1 MFCLC
6 LSIHP
11 AVSQSINQSV
21 RPSAMSVCSFVGLT
35 VRPSLHPSIHPAF
48 HPSLLSICL
57 YIFSFDRPLV
67 KAHYFFTDSLIGP
80 GHLHRKKHTEPSF
93 CVLSV
98 FVHPSRRQSI
108 NQSICPTVRHVCLFV
123 RGSDRPSVRPSIHP
137 FIQPSIHPYCLSV
150 CIFFHLTDR

>member
-1 MFCLC
+1 MLC
-6 LSIHP
+6 LSLIVHPSLSQTIYLSIHL
-11 AVSQSINQSV
+11 SV
-21 RPSAMSVCSFVGLT
+21 RPS
-35 VRPSLHPSIHPAF
+35 I

-93 CVLSV
+93 CVLSI
-98 FVHPSRRQSI
+98 PPSI

-123 RGSDRPSVRPSIHP
+123 RGSDRPSLHPSIHP
-137 FIQPSIHPYCLSV
+137 SIHPAIHPYCLSV